1 MRLNVHLDE
10 ELLARAMT
18 ASGQSTK
25 KATIEEALRVLI
37 RRREWAV
44 APDDTPEPDLD
55 RRKTRAK
62 TPTK

>member
-44 APDDTPEPDLD
+44 APGDAPEPDLD
-55 RRKTRAK
+55 RRRTRVKIPAK
-62 TPTK
+62 

>member
-18 ASGQSTK
+18 ASGQPTK

-44 APDDTPEPDLD
+44 ALDDAPEPDLD
-55 RRKTRAK
+55 RRKPRGK